1 MAAIPAAP
9 VTTGTSS
16 GQAVTTRK
24 RRRRAAASG
33 AADDCFTCRRLH
45 LTCDRRRPY
54 CSQCLDHGKDCS
66 GYKTQLTWG
75 IGVASRGK
83 LRGQTVPVAK
93 KSSPSPTK
101 AAAQRVRRA
110 SSSTAGSVDL
120 VGSPSECSVDWSL
133 PPPPPPP
140 PPPPSSL
147 PATAPA
153 LAETQA
159 PSLSLLASVA
169 NYDLAALHAADG
181 ATTLASSAEPDAT
194 VRAPHFEP
202 AMPTSPADYG
212 VVQASSTRPASFYG
226 QRRLPHNLLQIDT
239 PLARRFQGF
248 ELMTAS
254 SSASGFSEGDVASPV
269 DFSQPPEPVPYHY
282 PPMPIYHDALLPP
295 HRTMPGLALAMDER
309 TPPTSYPGVYI
320 AQHSMP
326 PNFPSSAEH
335 CYDFGGCQRSPTS
348 AAGPCSLADMLFGE
362 EDSARPASGAEYVD
376 LGFGY
381 DTLGHKPMPLFS
393 LSSRLSF
400 RFEVFWR

>member
-1 MAAIPAAP
+1 
-9 VTTGTSS
+9 
-16 GQAVTTRK
+16 
-24 RRRRAAASG
+24 
-33 AADDCFTCRRLH
+33 
-45 LTCDRRRPY
+45 
-54 CSQCLDHGKDCS
+54 
-66 GYKTQLTWG
+66 
-75 IGVASRGK
+75 
-83 LRGQTVPVAK
+83 
-93 KSSPSPTK
+93 
-101 AAAQRVRRA
+101 
-110 SSSTAGSVDL
+110 
-120 VGSPSECSVDWSL
+120 
-133 PPPPPPP
+133 
-140 PPPPSSL
+140 
-147 PATAPA
+147 
-153 LAETQA
+153 
-159 PSLSLLASVA
+159 
-169 NYDLAALHAADG
+169 
-181 ATTLASSAEPDAT
+181 
-194 VRAPHFEP
+194 
-202 AMPTSPADYG
+202 
-212 VVQASSTRPASFYG
+212 
-226 QRRLPHNLLQIDT
+226 LPHNLLQIDT